1 MQIGIYNK
9 INAVVY
15 MNFTNFNK
23 TNVINRLSTDNVLII
38 IILLFATFLRFYNF
52 NEIPFINDELSALY
66 RARFDTFGELI
77 EKGVLI
83 DGHPAGVQ
91 VFLYYWI
98 KIFGTSEFA
107 VKLPFMIM
115 GVLSVLYIYKIARF
129 WFNSSVGLIAA
140 SFLACLQYTVMF
152 SQIQRPYGSGIF
164 IALVLVWFW
173 TGYFW
178 GDNKSKIKNITG
190 FIVFGALS
198 AYNHHFSLLLLGLL
212 GIMGLF
218 FIKKDN
224 YKLYLL
230 SGVAIFIL
238 YLPHLRIFFYQLN
251 VGGVG
256 GPNGWLAPPEN
267 DFIYKYLKYVFHFSK
282 LMYLLTFIVIC
293 TGVFLFFKNKGYKN
307 SLKMKFRI
315 ISFMLFAL
323 SFLIGF
329 YYSVYKAAVLQ
340 NSVLI
345 FSFPFLLIFLFSF
358 YSELNKTLKITLVM
372 SILLISS
379 YSLIKERKHYEIFYH
394 QGFRECV
401 SQTLKF
407 KESSSSCAVL
417 FNGYED
423 FYLNY
428 YEKLFNKKTNA
439 VNFNIDTVSISNF
452 SNMVKAQNTDN
463 LIWASPLPTLLLYQ
477 EIIKET
483 YPYLIN
489 KSLGFGYEVYL
500 FSKNKATKTEA
511 AVFKSCLSFDKSVQ
525 FWNYDL
531 NNVINDSVNNKTY
544 EFKPDQ
550 EWGPLFEAKLK
561 DILSNKFNYLY
572 VSVNTKLLNKNANP
586 VLVISIENGKKECI
600 NWHTSDFKDFLHTK
614 TTGKVYLSLRMADVA
629 DFNINDNLKVYIWNK
644 QKDNFIIDDF
654 EIRVETGNP
663 LFYSL
668 VTDF

>member
-1 MQIGIYNK
+1 
-9 INAVVY
+9 
-15 MNFTNFNK
+15 MNFSNFKKANFYK
-23 TNVINRLSTDNVLII
+23 QISTDNVLLIL
-38 IILLFATFLRFYNF
+38 ILLVATVLRFYNF
-52 NEIPFINDELSALY
+52 NEIPYINDELSALF

-115 GVLSVLYIYKIARF
+115 GVFSVLYIYKIARF

-140 SFLACLQYTVMF
+140 SFLSCLQYTVMF

-164 IALVLVWFW
+164 IALALVWFW
-173 TGYFW
+173 TGYFL
-178 GDNKSKIKNITG
+178 GENKFKIKNISG

-224 YKLYLL
+224 YRLYLL
-230 SGVAIFIL
+230 SGVVIFIL

-293 TGVFLFFKNKGYKN
+293 TGVFLFFKNKEYKN
-307 SLKMKFRI
+307 NLKMKFRI

-329 YYSVYKAAVLQ
+329 YYSIYKAAVLQ
-340 NSVLI
+340 YSVLI

-358 YSELNKTLKITLVM
+358 YSELSKIFKITLVM
-372 SILLISS
+372 SILIIST

-401 SQTLKF
+401 NQTLKF
-407 KESSSSCAVL
+407 KESGNSCAVL

-439 VNFNIDTVSISNF
+439 LNFNIDTVSIYKF
-452 SNMVKAQNTDN
+452 SKMVKAQHTDN
-463 LIWASPLPTLLLYQ
+463 LIWASPLPTNLFYQ
-477 EIIKET
+477 EIIKESF
-483 YPYLIN
+483 PYLIN

-500 FSKNKATKTEA
+500 FSKNKSTITDA
-511 AVFKSCLSFDKSVQ
+511 AVFKSCLSFDKSEQ
-525 FWNYDL
+525 FWNYDI
-531 NNVINDSVNNKTY
+531 NNVINDSIVKNKAC
-544 EFKPDQ
+544 EFKTDQ

-572 VSVNTKLLNKNANP
+572 VSVKTKLLNKNANP
-586 VLVISIENGKKECI
+586 MLVVSIENEKKECLS
-600 NWHTSDFKDFLHTK
+600 WHTSDFKDFLHMRID
-614 TTGKVYLSLRMADVA
+614 GKVYLSLRMADIA
-629 DFNINDNLKVYIWNK
+629 DFNLNDNLKVYIWNK